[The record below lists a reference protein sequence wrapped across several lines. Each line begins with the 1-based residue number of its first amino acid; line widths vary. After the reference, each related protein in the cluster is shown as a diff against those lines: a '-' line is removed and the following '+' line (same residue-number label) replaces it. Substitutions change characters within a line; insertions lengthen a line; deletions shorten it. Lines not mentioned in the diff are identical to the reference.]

1 VNVRL
6 VWFLGFCVIALIFAH
21 FYVDQTTR
29 NRDASREVI
38 LNLQS
43 TSLKLSDSKSLGISP
58 FIENQRLLNYL
69 ENTKNVPSI
78 GSGKSLTVITN
89 GDRYDCQ

>member
-1 VNVRL
+1 
-6 VWFLGFCVIALIFAH
+6 
-21 FYVDQTTR
+21 VDQTTR

-78 GSGKSLTVITN
+78 GSGKSLTVILADPN
-89 GDRYDCQ
+89 SSLYSILKALKNKW